1 MHAMSNPTTEFS
13 RLVPLSRLAA
23 GSWRQEITAEPAECR
38 ALALRFDL
46 LALDR
51 LAADVELSR
60 GEGGTVLL
68 TAALEAAFVQ
78 SCVVTLEPVA
88 GTLSARFQLLYGPP
102 QAEAAAA
109 DIAAAP
115 DGPAFEPL
123 DGDAIDIGEAVA
135 QELSLQLPPFPRLP
149 DAVLDE
155 DADSEPGSP
164 LAGLARRDDGRRS

>member
-1 MHAMSNPTTEFS
+1 MSNPTPEFS

-23 GSWRQEITAEPAECR
+23 GGWRQEIAAEPAECR
-38 ALALRFDL
+38 ALAARFGL

-51 LAADVELSR
+51 LVANVELSS

-68 TAALEAAFVQ
+68 TAVFEAAFVQ

-88 GTLSARFQLLYGPP
+88 GTLSARFRLLYGPP
-102 QAEAAAA
+102 ESEAAA
-109 DIAAAP
+109 DIAATP

-123 DGDAIDIGEAVA
+123 GGDTIDIGEAVA

-155 DADSEPGSP
+155 GAETEPPRSP
-164 LAGLARRDDGRRS
+164 LAGLARRDNGRRS